1 MANIFIPETKPS
13 HSRQSQ
19 YGKIIFPTAFK
30 LCACKNPWIL
40 KYFFLSVRRKK
51 RVHAKGR
58 RHIFILFIKFIF
70 LEL

>member
-51 RVHAKGR
+51 KCTQKEEDT
-58 RHIFILFIKFIF
+58 FLFF
-70 LEL
+70 L